1 MFVSGSLLNFASYA
15 FAPQSMLASLESV
28 QFVTNILFGK
38 FLLKAKVTTKM
49 YIGTVIT
56 VLGTVVAVLFSSS
69 TVKDL
74 DIEVSRS
81 GSPCSVPLFLLFLS
95 LAQASNC
102 L

>member
-1 MFVSGSLLNFASYA
+1 
-15 FAPQSMLASLESV
+15 MLASLESV

-49 YIGTVIT
+49 YVGTVIT
-56 VLGTVVAVLFSSS
+56 VLGTVIAVLFSSS

-81 GSPCSVPLFLLFLS
+81 R
-95 LAQASNC
+95 
-102 L
+102 